1 MQFRELE
8 IPGAYLVE
16 PTPIVDERGLFAR
29 VWCAAEFARLGIGG
43 APLQANTGYNP
54 VRGTLRGLH
63 YQTEPHPEAKLV
75 RCTRGAVYDVL
86 VDLRPGSP
94 TYGRWHGAEL
104 TADNRHSLFI
114 PPLCAHGYVTLV
126 DHSELWYQA
135 TAAYAPESARGLRYD
150 DPALGI
156 RWPVPIG
163 VISERDRSWPW
174 FETRQEGA

>member
-1 MQFRELE
+1 MRFLELE

-16 PTPIVDERGLFAR
+16 PAPIADERGQFAR
-29 VWCAAEFARLGIGG
+29 VWCAEEFASHGIGG
-43 APLQANTGYNP
+43 APVQANTGYNP
-54 VRGTLRGLH
+54 ARGTLRGLH
-63 YQTEPHPEAKLV
+63 YQAEPHPEAKLV

-94 TYGRWHGAEL
+94 TYGRWQGAEL

-135 TAAYAPESARGLRYD
+135 TAAYAQDSARGLRYD

-156 RWPVPIG
+156 QWPVPIA